1 MDVRFINPFLNGTVH
16 VLKTMAFIEPIA
28 GKPYLK
34 ADQIATGDVSGV
46 IGLTGDA
53 RGTLALTFTSSCIFA
68 ILDNMLGEKYDEIN
82 AEVMDA
88 IGEITNMISGNARK
102 QLEREGLIVTAAL
115 PTVISG
121 RNHIIKHVL
130 GGPSIIIPFSTAHG
144 TFLVDMCLENNQRR

>member
-1 MDVRFINPFLNGTVH
+1 
-16 VLKTMAFIEPIA
+16 MAFIEPIA

-34 ADQIATGDVSGV
+34 EDQIAMGDVSGV

-53 RGTLALTFTSSCIFA
+53 RGSVAITFASSCIFA
-68 ILDNMLGEKYDEIN
+68 ILANMLGEKHPEIN

-88 IGEITNMISGNARK
+88 VGELTNMISGDARK
-102 QLEREGLIVTAAL
+102 RLEAEGLIITASL

-121 RNHIIKHVL
+121 ENHIIKHVL

-144 TFLVDMCLENNQRR
+144 RFLVDVCIENRHR

>member
-1 MDVRFINPFLNGTVH
+1 MDVRFINPFLLSTVH

-34 ADQIATGDVSGV
+34 EDQIATGDVSGV

-53 RGTLALTFTSSCIFA
+53 RGSLALTFSSSCIFA
-68 ILDNMLGEKYDEIN
+68 VLHNMLGERHEEISP
-82 AEVMDA
+82 EVMDA
-88 IGEITNMISGNARK
+88 VGELTNMISGDARK
-102 QLEREGLIVTAAL
+102 RLEADGFIINAAL

-121 RNHIIKHVL
+121 KNHVIKHVL

-144 TFLVDMCLENNQRR
+144 MFMVDVCLENRNKK